1 MKTIVPEA
9 RVSLREFKELRKEM
23 TVLKSEVARL
33 CKAVEK
39 LEGPGK
45 VRTRKVE

>member
-23 TVLKSEVARL
+23 STLKSEVARL
-33 CKAVEK
+33 RKVVER

-45 VRTRKVE
+45 VRIQKLE